1 MVDFLDK
8 LPIGSMAAALLGA
21 AAILAWRVHESRRPV
36 TVRGLVI
43 PPLGMSTGFSMFAA
57 HAFRIPWTWGIASF
71 VLGAALFAQPVIAS
85 SRLTREGETIMMR
98 RSPWFIVIILV
109 LAALRL
115 GLRDYVGS
123 FLSPQQ
129 TAGVFFVLAFG
140 MIVRWRS
147 SLFFQ
152 YRRLTAGQR

>member
-1 MVDFLDK
+1 MMNFLDS

-21 AAILAWRVHESRRPV
+21 AVILVWRVHESRRPV

-57 HAFRIPWTWGIASF
+57 HGFRIPWTWGLVSF
-71 VLGAALFAQPVIAS
+71 ALGAAVFAQPIIAS
-85 SRLTREGETIMMR
+85 SRLTREGDAIMMR
-98 RSPWFIVIILV
+98 RSPWFIAIILV

-115 GLRDYVGS
+115 ALRDYVGTL
-123 FLSPQQ
+123 LSPQQ
-129 TAGVFFVLAFG
+129 TAGLFFVLAFG

-147 SLFFQ
+147 SLFLQ
-152 YRRLTAGQR
+152 YRRLSSRR

>member
-1 MVDFLDK
+1 MV
-8 LPIGSMAAALLGA
+8 AALVGA
-21 AAILAWRVHESRRPV
+21 AVILVWRMHESRRPV

-57 HAFRIPWTWGIASF
+57 HAFRIPWTWGIVSF
-71 VLGAALFAQPVIAS
+71 LLGAAVFAQPVIAS
-85 SRLTREGETIMMR
+85 SRLTREGERIMMR

-115 GLRDYVGS
+115 TLRDYVGS

-140 MIVRWRS
+140 MIVRWRG
-147 SLFFQ
+147 SLYVQ
-152 YRRLTAGQR
+152 YQRLVGGRV

>member
-1 MVDFLDK
+1 VDFLDT
-8 LPIGSMAAALLGA
+8 LPIGSIAVALLGA
-21 AAILAWRVHESRRPV
+21 AAVLMWRVHESRRPV

-71 VLGAALFAQPVIAS
+71 VVGAALLAQPVIAS
-85 SRLTREGETIMMR
+85 SRLTREGDAVVMR

-115 GLRDYVGS
+115 ALRDYVGS
-123 FLSPQQ
+123 WLSPQQ
-129 TAGVFFVLAFG
+129 TAGLFFVLAFG

-147 SLFFQ
+147 SLLVQ
-152 YRRLTAGQR
+152 YRRLTAGRR